1 MPRPRIDP
9 SRENAKRAISRIIRV
24 TVENIPLKLIDTCL
38 GVIVDRGTM
47 LSNFQKLDEYKLIEE
62 SFSDNGTKRLQDLLK
77 SYFEYAMFSHRWNE
91 TEMTKEP
98 TYEFIKDAEDH
109 GLNIYD
115 CSGKGPDGKEREEN
129 MIKLRGFCYTAAK
142 CGFRWAWSDTCCI
155 DKTIP
160 SEVQVSINSMF
171 RWYHNSAL
179 TIVYLHDVEDVDPL
193 NRLGPLPSDSVYD
206 FVDKH
211 HIASQKAPI
220 LQYVEEKHSGE
231 FVDTQVD
238 GTALEILLKR
248 HFPQFDG
255 ELNVTSEWC
264 VRCWTLQ
271 EMVASRHL
279 RFYCK
284 SWTALEPDF
293 DPPNTERFS
302 DHRNERLWQDAL
314 SRSTGVDREG
324 LLNFTPGMTNVREKL
339 HWASRREATYVE
351 DMAYSLLGIFDIHM
365 PVLYGEGMKAFGR
378 LQEEIMKRSHDLSI
392 FDFSGHASSVNSC
405 LAHSPLCYLEKPF
418 QWNKK
423 KTHVE
428 AGAESKVEGDEEGG
442 DEGDEEGGDEGDD
455 ENDDKASD
463 EVREGVDEY
472 NRIRAGSRSGGVA
485 IVNKSALIQILHGTT
500 SVLGAATP
508 ALFDCFKK
516 LLESD
521 PPLGHSLINGAITV
535 SIFEHKVKPEGI
547 NGHPLRYTAKAN
559 GLTGTVFTT
568 LEPLKLDGGG
578 PEYYLVRVY
587 DRRVRRAIRVLASR
601 VKFWLKDNIGGL
613 NISDLNVDALK
624 DLKLFN
630 RASREGSDATKV
642 QAVADSNK
650 SQQHQPHKAHD
661 KLDAHEKEERE
672 HAREFLTGPF
682 VVFLVAK
689 DGDAWC
695 RVATESRIIV
705 RYTTYKFSQAVER
718 RNLV

>member
-1 MPRPRIDP
+1 MATPRPRIDP
-9 SRENAKRAISRIIRV
+9 SRENAKRAVSRVIRV

-38 GVIVDRGTM
+38 GIIVDRGTM

-91 TEMTKEP
+91 TETTKEP
-98 TYEFIKDAEDH
+98 TYEFIKGAQDR

-115 CSGKGPDGKEREEN
+115 LSGKWSDGKEREEN
-129 MIKLRGFCYTAAK
+129 MLKLRGFCYTAAK

-179 TIVYLHDVEDVDPL
+179 TIVYLHDVPDVDPFD
-193 NRLGPLPSDSVYD
+193 RLGPLSSDSIYD

-220 LQYVEEKHSGE
+220 LQHAEEKYSGE

-248 HFPQFDG
+248 YFPKFDG

-293 DPPNTERFS
+293 DPLNTERFS

-423 KTHVE
+423 KTQMEVS
-428 AGAESKVEGDEEGG
+428 AESKVERDEEGG
-442 DEGDEEGGDEGDD
+442 DGDD
-455 ENDDKASD
+455 DEDDD
-463 EVREGVDEY
+463 EARDEAREGVNEY
-472 NRIRAGSRSGGVA
+472 NRIRAGSHGGVA
-485 IVNKSALIQILHGTT
+485 IANKAVFTQLLHGTA
-500 SVLGAATP
+500 SIVGAVTP

-535 SIFEHKVKPEGI
+535 SIFEHKVKPERDDD
-547 NGHPLRYTAKAN
+547 NPLRYTAKAK

-568 LEPLKLDGGG
+568 LEKNRSNWTVGVPSTTWFA
-578 PEYYLVRVY
+578 YV
-587 DRRVRRAIRVLASR
+587 
-601 VKFWLKDNIGGL
+601 VKNWEGSDTTWLKDKIDVMKKL
-613 NISDLNVDALK
+613 VDGDSK
-624 DLKLFN
+624 
-630 RASREGSDATKV
+630 EGSDATKV
-642 QAVADSNK
+642 QAAADSNK

-672 HAREFLTGPF
+672 HAKQFLTGRF

-695 RVATESRIIV
+695 RVATDSRIIV

-718 RNLV
+718 RILV